1 MLYQFVQTERNEK
14 GNDNITVT
22 YFVSGLTKPDG
33 EGVQAFKCAVVP
45 EEKLTSYKDSYA
57 AVTSCHVYSVQKSP
71 LKDSNALYT
80 TDYEKFKENVFES
93 NKFSSIAYSKAEA
106 RSKEDMEMLTMS
118 HVPETVSE
126 KKAAPVSAKPAQ
138 KPMTKSA
145 IQNMFAAKAEKKPA
159 QEKGKAEKSPQK
171 QEEPKAKQE
180 QKGKGKAAAKK
191 QGGMT
196 AFFSKQADKKPETSV
211 AAAKKTEKI
220 SPAKMN
226 VSPAKSATKKTPRQ
240 EDSDDEAIFQRKRR
254 RTDQDLFDSESEEEM
269 EAEPESPVPP
279 TPPREKTPE
288 PKPDSPVIEVE
299 EDPIP
304 NNPPIEESNKGGKG
318 KRRVKRRKHVNKT
331 YMDKDGFMVTEKVWE
346 EESTDASEAEE
357 PVAKEAKKGP
367 QTKSPAKGKRKA
379 SPKKPSPGKKN
390 SGKQTS
396 LTSFF
401 KKS

>member
-1 MLYQFVQTERNEK
+1 MTVDCLFLENIDEYVNDESKIVTYKWLSQTLQVNCNVAKQMLYQFVQTERNEK

-33 EGVQAFKCAVVP
+33 EGVQ
-45 EEKLTSYKDSYA
+45 
-57 AVTSCHVYSVQKSP
+57 
-71 LKDSNALYT
+71 DSNALYT
-80 TDYEKFKENVFES
+80 TDYEKFKEN
-93 NKFSSIAYSKAEA
+93 
-106 RSKEDMEMLTMS
+106 
-118 HVPETVSE
+118 
-126 KKAAPVSAKPAQ
+126 KAAPVSAKPAQ

-196 AFFSKQADKKPETSV
+196 AFFSKQA
-211 AAAKKTEKI
+211 
-220 SPAKMN
+220 
-226 VSPAKSATKKTPRQ
+226 
-240 EDSDDEAIFQRKRR
+240 DDEAIFQRKRR